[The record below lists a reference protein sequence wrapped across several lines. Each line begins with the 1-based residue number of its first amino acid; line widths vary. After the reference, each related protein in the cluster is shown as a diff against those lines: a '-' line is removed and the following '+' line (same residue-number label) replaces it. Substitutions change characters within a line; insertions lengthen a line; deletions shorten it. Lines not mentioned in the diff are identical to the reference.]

1 MKPILSNSPDRLLA
15 LRREFDE
22 SFAQPMS
29 QDLTAQ
35 VKLLIVQAGD
45 GHFAL
50 RLGDALGL
58 HACPKLVSLPTA
70 RPGLLGLAGI
80 RGQLIVVYRLSAILG
95 VTQVATAP
103 RWLLLP
109 RSDEKLA
116 LGLDGILSYV
126 NAPAVAICPATS
138 SSSSSS
144 SAQGFCPQVWSADGV
159 SRPVLDINAVVAAI
173 RRDAAA
179 PLSEKES

>member
-1 MKPILSNSPDRLLA
+1 MKPIRSNRPERLLA

-29 QDLTAQ
+29 QDLAAQ

-80 RGQLIVVYRLSAILG
+80 RGQLIVVYRLAAILG
-95 VTQVATAP
+95 VTQVPTAP

-109 RSDEKLA
+109 RADEKLA

-126 NAPAVAICPATS
+126 NTPVAAICPV
-138 SSSSSS
+138 S
-144 SAQGFCPQVWSADGV
+144 SASGSPLQGFCPQVWSADGA

-173 RRDAAA
+173 RKEAAA
-179 PLSEKES
+179 PLPEKES